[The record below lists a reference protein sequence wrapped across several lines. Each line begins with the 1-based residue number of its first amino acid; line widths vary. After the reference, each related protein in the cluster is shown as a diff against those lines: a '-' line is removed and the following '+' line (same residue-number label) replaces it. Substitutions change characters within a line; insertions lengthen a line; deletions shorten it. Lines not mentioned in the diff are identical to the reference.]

1 MDTTVKE
8 RLIAY
13 INYKGLSKHKFE
25 SICGL
30 SSRYV
35 SNISKS
41 IQPAIVEKISL
52 NFPDLNM
59 GWVLTGYGNMFNEQ
73 PIKKE
78 SAPEVFPSADAMKLY
93 LEMMETIRIQ
103 AETIK
108 KLTEGDESQKRAI
121 I

>member
-13 INYKGLSKHKFE
+13 IDYKGLSKHKFE
-25 SICGL
+25 TICGL

-41 IQPAIVEKISL
+41 IQPAVVKKISL

-59 GWVLTGYGNMFNEQ
+59 GWVLTGHGNMLNEQ
-73 PIKKE
+73 QTNKE
-78 SAPEVFPSADAMKLY
+78 SAHESFPSADAMKLY

-103 AETIK
+103 AETIRRMAGGPEPK
-108 KLTEGDESQKRAI
+108 KEAI
-121 I
+121 

>member
-59 GWVLTGYGNMFNEQ
+59 GWVLTGYGNMLNEQ
-73 PIKKE
+73 PTKKRIHTGGI
-78 SAPEVFPSADAMKLY
+78 PQRGRF
-93 LEMMETIRIQ
+93 ETIFRDD
-103 AETIK
+103 
-108 KLTEGDESQKRAI
+108 GDDPDPGRYHPPHGGWRRT
-121 I
+121 